1 MKVEEA
7 IQRLKQWLKVGSDA
21 ITEDSDGMTE
31 EKLGYLEGWFHKSDE
46 EAFEM
51 GIAALEKGPE
61 YLERIDHQMQ
71 YISKLEGFIKM
82 NIPEWI
88 LIKDR
93 LPDERQ
99 KVLLQYHPFNND
111 NAIQYAVTYRY
122 NNVNWYKLNN
132 IVPIEWMI
140 FPEPYIEVGSRQ
152 QDKGE

>member
-1 MKVEEA
+1 MKTMKTEEA
-7 IQRLKQWLKVGSDA
+7 IDRLRGLCGN
-21 ITEDSDGMTE
+21 
-31 EKLGYLEGWFHKSDE
+31 GYSEQE
-46 EAFEM
+46 EAIAM
-51 GIAALEKGPE
+51 AIAALEKGPE
-61 YLERIDHQMQ
+61 YLERIDHQMR
-71 YISKLEGFIKM
+71 YISKLEGFIAK

-111 NAIQYAVTYRY
+111 DIIQYAVTYRY

-132 IVPIEWMI
+132 IIPIEWMI

>member
-7 IQRLKQWLKVGSDA
+7 IDRLKGLCGNYYPKQ
-21 ITEDSDGMTE
+21 
-31 EKLGYLEGWFHKSDE
+31 E
-46 EAFEM
+46 EAIAM
-51 GIAALEKGPE
+51 AIAALEKGPE
-61 YLERIDHQMQ
+61 YLERIDHQMR
-71 YISKLEGFIKM
+71 YISKLEGFIAK

-99 KVLLQYHPFNND
+99 KVLLQYHQFNND
-111 NAIQYAVTYRY
+111 NIIQYAVTYRY

-152 QDKGE
+152 QDKDEAQAESENKE

>member
-1 MKVEEA
+1 MKVDEAIDRLKGLYGNGYKEQEEA
-7 IQRLKQWLKVGSDA
+7 LSMA
-21 ITEDSDGMTE
+21 
-31 EKLGYLEGWFHKSDE
+31 
-46 EAFEM
+46 
-51 GIAALEKGPE
+51 IAALEKGPDYLDHINHQRE
-61 YLERIDHQMQ
+61 YIT
-71 YISKLEGFIKM
+71 KLETYIAK
-82 NIPEWI
+82 NIPEWV

-132 IVPIEWMI
+132 IIPIEWMI

-152 QDKGE
+152 QDKGEKNE

>member
-7 IQRLKQWLKVGSDA
+7 IDRLKGLCGN
-21 ITEDSDGMTE
+21 
-31 EKLGYLEGWFHKSDE
+31 GYSKQE
-46 EAFEM
+46 EAIAM
-51 GIAALEKGPE
+51 AIAALEKGPE

-71 YISKLEGFIKM
+71 YISKLEGYIAK

-99 KVLLQYHPFNND
+99 KVLLQYHQFNND
-111 NAIQYAVTYRY
+111 NIIQYAVTYRY

-140 FPEPYIEVGSRQ
+140 FPEPCIEVGSRQ
-152 QDKGE
+152 QDKDEAQAESENKE

>member
-1 MKVEEA
+1 MQMKVEEA
-7 IQRLKQWLKVGSDA
+7 IDRLTNIERSISICTEQKKRDFEA
-21 ITEDSDGMTE
+21 ITM
-31 EKLGYLEGWFHKSDE
+31 
-46 EAFEM
+46 A
-51 GIAALEKGPE
+51 IAALEKGPE
-61 YLERIDHQMQ
+61 YLERIDHQMH
-71 YISKLEGFIKM
+71 YISKLEGFIAK

-99 KVLLQYHPFNND
+99 KVLLQYHQFNNEKY
-111 NAIQYAVTYRY
+111 IQYAVTYRY
-122 NNVNWYKLNN
+122 NNDNWYKLSN

>member
-1 MKVEEA
+1 MRQKERIMKVEEA
-7 IQRLKQWLKVGSDA
+7 IDRLKGLYGNNY
-21 ITEDSDGMTE
+21 E
-31 EKLGYLEGWFHKSDE
+31 EQE
-46 EAFEM
+46 EALNM
-51 GIAALEKGPE
+51 AIAALEKGPE
-61 YLERIDHQMQ
+61 YLDHINHQRE
-71 YISKLEGFIKM
+71 YITKLETYIAK

-99 KVLLQYHPFNND
+99 KVLLQYYQFGND
-111 NAIQYAVTYRY
+111 NIIQYEVTYRY

>member
-7 IQRLKQWLKVGSDA
+7 IDRLKGLYGN
-21 ITEDSDGMTE
+21 
-31 EKLGYLEGWFHKSDE
+31 GYPEQE
-46 EAFEM
+46 EA
-51 GIAALEKGPE
+51 IAMAIVALEKAPE
-61 YLERIDHQMQ
+61 YLAHIDHQRQ
-71 YISKLEGFIKM
+71 YITKLEGYIAK

-132 IVPIEWMI
+132 IIPIEWMI